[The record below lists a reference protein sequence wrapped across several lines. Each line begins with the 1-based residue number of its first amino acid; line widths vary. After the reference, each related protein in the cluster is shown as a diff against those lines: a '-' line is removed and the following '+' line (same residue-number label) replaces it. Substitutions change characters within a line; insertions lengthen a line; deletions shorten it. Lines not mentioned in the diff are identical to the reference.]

1 MTILTRYLVSSYFP
15 PFALCLGV
23 FLFVLLMNYYL
34 RLFNLAVMKGIS
46 LEWIFLCFV
55 RLLPFFLSMAVP
67 MAFLVALLLTLGQ
80 LSESGEV
87 LALRSSGFSFR
98 NILAPYCLVAVAL
111 SLVLLFIN
119 HIASPEGFHAFRDS
133 YAVAVS
139 QVSHL
144 DLEPRTPTRMGEWMI
159 YAEKV
164 TPETDRLQGVRLI
177 KRQGKYKRLRV
188 SAPEGT
194 ARIEKGRGL
203 RLELRHG
210 TLIWPNDDVGSH
222 TASTFGRYRMFMPFV
237 DGQKEARPP
246 DMQELSTR
254 QMRAELERADL
265 ELHKRREYFTEI
277 SVRSASALAP
287 FVLFWLACPLGL
299 GLERRSRAVGF
310 GLSLAVMFSYYGL
323 LALGIGLGRRDLAL
337 SRWAP
342 WLPDAVCLTAGAGLW
357 WRQLRR

>member
-1 MTILTRYLVSSYFP
+1 MTILTRYLVRSYFP
-15 PFALCLGV
+15 PFLLCLGV
-23 FLFVLLMNYYL
+23 FLFVLLMNYFL

-46 LEWIFLCFV
+46 LEWIFFCFA
-55 RLLPFFLSMAVP
+55 RLLPFFLAIAVP

-98 NILAPYCLVAVAL
+98 DILMPYFVVAVSL

-119 HIASPEGFHAFRDS
+119 HIASPEGFHAFRNS
-133 YAVAVS
+133 YADAVS
-139 QVSHL
+139 QVSRL

-177 KRQGKYKRLRV
+177 KWQGKYKRLRV

-194 ARIEKGRGL
+194 ARLEKGRGL
-203 RLELRHG
+203 RLELRNG
-210 TLIWPNDDVGSH
+210 TLIWPNDQAGSH
-222 TASTFGRYRMFMPFV
+222 TASTFGRFRMFMPFS
-237 DGQKEARPP
+237 DGHEEVRAP
-246 DMQELSTR
+246 DMQELNTLQLRS
-254 QMRAELERADL
+254 ELTRADL
-265 ELHKRREYFTEI
+265 EPHKRREYFTEI

-310 GLSLAVMFSYYGL
+310 GISLGVMFAFYGL

-337 SRWAP
+337 SVWAP
-342 WLPDAVCLTAGAGLW
+342 WLPNAVCLTAGAGLW
-357 WRQLRR
+357 WSQLRR